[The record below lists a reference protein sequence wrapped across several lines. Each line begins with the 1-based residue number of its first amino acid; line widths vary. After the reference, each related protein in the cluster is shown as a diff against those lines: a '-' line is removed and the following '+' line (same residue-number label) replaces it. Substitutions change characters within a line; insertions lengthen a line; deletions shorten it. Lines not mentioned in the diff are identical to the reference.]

1 MKDEDRLLLTFG
13 WATLLIGIILLV
25 CKVTYRMDQID
36 KKLDGISASITASL
50 TDATMTD
57 AHTVTDATPKEPG
70 DDEIVMSIRP
80 ELLDTSEETL
90 EASETILE
98 DEPKQIDLE
107 ESKSVPEASEKSESV
122 IYTESTPTDAPVI
135 SGGLT
140 KSCGVY
146 QGPSGKETYYNLDMS
161 GVVSIMRGIGYSEA
175 EYPYWIREDG
185 VKMLG
190 NYVMVAAN
198 FNIRPRGTVIE
209 TSLGTGLVCDTG
221 SFASYNSSQLDI
233 AVSW

>member
-13 WATLLIGIILLV
+13 WTTLLMGIILLV

-36 KKLDGISASITASL
+36 KKLDSISVSITASL

-57 AHTVTDATPKEPG
+57 AHTVTDALPEEPG
-70 DDEIVMSIRP
+70 DDEIVMSVRP

-90 EASETILE
+90 EASEMILE
-98 DEPKQIDLE
+98 EIDIE
-107 ESKSVPEASEKSESV
+107 EIKAVPEDSESI
-122 IYTESTPTDAPVI
+122 IYTESTPTDAPV

-140 KSCGVY
+140 KSGGVY

-161 GVVSIMRGIGYSEA
+161 GVVSIMRGMGYSEA
-175 EYPYWIREDG
+175 DYPYWIREDG

-190 NYVMVAAN
+190 PYVMVAAD
-198 FNIRPRGTVIE
+198 FNIRPRGTLIE

-221 SFASYNSSQLDI
+221 AFAYSNSYQLDI

>member
-13 WATLLIGIILLV
+13 WATLLMGIILLV

-36 KKLDGISASITASL
+36 KKLDSISVSITASL

-57 AHTVTDATPKEPG
+57 AHTVTDALPEEPG

-90 EASETILE
+90 EASETILK
-98 DEPKQIDLE
+98 DEPEQIDIE
-107 ESKSVPEASEKSESV
+107 EPKSVPEVPEKLDGV
-122 IYTESTPTDAPVI
+122 IYTESTPTDAPV

-140 KSCGVY
+140 KSGGVY
-146 QGPSGKETYYNLDMS
+146 DGPSGKETYYNLDMS
-161 GVVSIMRGIGYSEA
+161 GVISIMRGMGYSED

-190 NYVMVAAN
+190 NYVMVAAD

-221 SFASYNSSQLDI
+221 AFAYNNSYQLDI